1 VIAGSGLRNGPRDR
15 LPACLTLACSDARPP
30 AMTRS
35 LLSSLTGL
43 SIATLALGGC
53 ITVKAPDKPIEI
65 NLNINVKQE
74 VVVSLKKDAEDFIAN
89 NPDLFPK

>member
-1 VIAGSGLRNGPRDR
+1 MTRP
-15 LPACLTLACSDARPP
+15 CLTLGTSDARPWP
-30 AMTRS
+30 VLRPILPCFAG
-35 LLSSLTGL
+35 LL
-43 SIATLALGGC
+43 LAGC

>member
-1 VIAGSGLRNGPRDR
+1 MTH
-15 LPACLTLACSDARPP
+15 ACLTPDPPDASPLTVIQRLSPCLAG
-30 AMTRS
+30 
-35 LLSSLTGL
+35 LL
-43 SIATLALGGC
+43 LAGC

>member
-1 VIAGSGLRNGPRDR
+1 MKCAS
-15 LPACLTLACSDARPP
+15 LTLDERGASPWSMMRWTVPI
-30 AMTRS
+30 
-35 LLSSLTGL
+35 LGG
-43 SIATLALGGC
+43 LALSGC
-53 ITVKAPDKPIEI
+53 VTVKAPDKPIEI

>member
-1 VIAGSGLRNGPRDR
+1 MKWLIP
-15 LPACLTLACSDARPP
+15 
-30 AMTRS
+30 
-35 LLSSLTGL
+35 LLG
-43 SIATLALGGC
+43 LALSGC
-53 ITVKAPDKPIEI
+53 VTVKAPDKPIEI

>member
-1 VIAGSGLRNGPRDR
+1 MKPPCLTKMGSGVPRWLAVAFGAMA
-15 LPACLTLACSDARPP
+15 LP
-30 AMTRS
+30 
-35 LLSSLTGL
+35 
-43 SIATLALGGC
+43 GC

-89 NPDLFPK
+89 NPDLFPQ

>member
-1 VIAGSGLRNGPRDR
+1 
-15 LPACLTLACSDARPP
+15 
-30 AMTRS
+30 MTRPWTS
-35 LLSSLTGL
+35 AAKLAAG
-43 SIATLALGGC
+43 IAVAVPLNGC

-74 VVVSLKKDAEDFIAN
+74 VVVSLKQDASDFIAK

>member
-1 VIAGSGLRNGPRDR
+1 MRGPSLTMKR
-15 LPACLTLACSDARPP
+15 LGASLFVLMP
-30 AMTRS
+30 
-35 LLSSLTGL
+35 LLS
-43 SIATLALGGC
+43 GC

-89 NPDLFPK
+89 NPELFPQ

>member
-1 VIAGSGLRNGPRDR
+1 MKTL
-15 LPACLTLACSDARPP
+15 CLTMSPSGASP
-30 AMTRS
+30 
-35 LLSSLTGL
+35 LSMKWLIPCLG
-43 SIATLALGGC
+43 LALGGC
-53 ITVKAPDKPIEI
+53 VTVKAPDKPIEI

>member
-1 VIAGSGLRNGPRDR
+1 MNGY
-15 LPACLTLACSDARPP
+15 CLTIWRCDASPWLMIRRFIPCMPLLMLGACV
-30 AMTRS
+30 
-35 LLSSLTGL
+35 
-43 SIATLALGGC
+43 
-53 ITVKAPDKPIEI
+53 TVKAPDKPIEI